1 MDSSLWRNKPA
12 YPCDIW
18 QYTDSGNVPG
28 IGKCDLNQLIGNK
41 NLSWFIGSNQTNQS
55 SIGDSKQPNGIG
67 IAVSKYD
74 DGYGINLYENPANPQ
89 FIGRL
94 TKKSHI

>member
-1 MDSSLWRNKPA
+1 M
-12 YPCDIW
+12 
-18 QYTDSGNVPG
+18 
-28 IGKCDLNQLIGNK
+28 NQLIGNK
-41 NLSWFIGSNQTNQS
+41 DLSWFIGSNQTNQS

-67 IAVSKYD
+67 IAVSKYN

-89 FIGRL
+89 FTGRI